1 MISFLGLI
9 TLAEI
14 FNLFWMSTKY
24 VNIEHVGQIS
34 LTINERSRRIRL
46 SVKSDGEIVVSMP
59 PAVLYRD
66 AIRFVESKTDWI
78 IKQQSK
84 VQAGLTIFAPE
95 SCFKTKFHQLSIT
108 IGNTDRVYNRV
119 GNGVIQIFIPEK
131 VNHEL
136 PKVQDFIKKTLIDV
150 MRWEAK
156 IYLPKRLKE
165 LADKHGFR
173 FQDVSIK
180 NTKTRWGS
188 CSSANNI
195 NLNLHLMRVPEH
207 LIDYVL
213 IHELAHTVVKNH
225 GEKFWLLLEHC
236 YPNSRK
242 ADKDMNN
249 YRTQTF

>member
-1 MISFLGLI
+1 M
-9 TLAEI
+9 T
-14 FNLFWMSTKY
+14 TKY
-24 VNIEHVGQIS
+24 INIEQVGQVTF
-34 LTINERSRRIRL
+34 TINERSGRIRL

-59 PAVLYRD
+59 PSALYRD
-66 AIRFVESKTDWI
+66 AIRFVESKTEWL
-78 IKQQSK
+78 IKQQTK
-84 VQAGLTIFAPE
+84 IQAGLTLFAPE
-95 SCFKTKFHQLSIT
+95 SCFKTRFHQLAIT
-108 IGNTDRVYNRV
+108 KGNTDRVYNRV

-131 VNHEL
+131 VNHEQ
-136 PKVQDFIKKTLIDV
+136 PKIQEFIKKTLIDV

-165 LADKHGFR
+165 LADKHGFK

-188 CSSANNI
+188 CSFANNI

-213 IHELAHTVVKNH
+213 LHELAHTVEKNH
-225 GEKFWLLLEHC
+225 GAKFWSLLDKC
-236 YPNSRK
+236 YPNSKK
-242 ADKDMNN
+242 ADKEMNN

>member
-1 MISFLGLI
+1 M
-9 TLAEI
+9 T
-14 FNLFWMSTKY
+14 TKY
-24 VNIEHVGQIS
+24 VNIEQVGQVSFI
-34 LTINERSRRIRL
+34 INERSRRIRL

-59 PAVLYRD
+59 PSALYRD

-78 IKQQSK
+78 IKQQTK
-84 VQAGLTIFAPE
+84 LQAGLTLFAPE
-95 SCFKTKFHQLSIT
+95 SCFKTRFHQLAIT
-108 IGNTDRVYNRV
+108 KGNTDRVYNRV

-136 PKVQDFIKKTLIDV
+136 PKVQEFIKKTLIDV

-165 LADKHGFR
+165 LADKHGFKY
-173 FQDVSIK
+173 QDVSIK

-188 CSSANNI
+188 CSSVNNI

-213 IHELAHTVVKNH
+213 LHELAHTVEKNH
-225 GEKFWLLLEHC
+225 GKKFWLLLEHC
-236 YPNSRK
+236 YPNARK
-242 ADKDMNN
+242 ADKEMNN

>member
-1 MISFLGLI
+1 M
-9 TLAEI
+9 T
-14 FNLFWMSTKY
+14 TQY
-24 VNIEHVGQIS
+24 VNIENVGQIS
-34 LTINERSRRIRL
+34 LIINDRSRRIRL

-59 PAVLYRD
+59 SSVLYRD

-78 IKQQSK
+78 LKQQTK

-95 SCFKTKFHQLSIT
+95 SCFKTRFHELAIT
-108 IGNTDRVYNRV
+108 KGNTDRVYNRV

-150 MRWEAK
+150 MRWEAR

-165 LADKHGFR
+165 LADKHGFKY
-173 FQDVSIK
+173 QDVSIK

-188 CSSANNI
+188 CSFANNI

-213 IHELAHTVVKNH
+213 LHELAHTVVKNH

-236 YPNSRK
+236 YPSARK
-242 ADKDMNN
+242 ADKEMNN